1 MNNTELKNR
10 RRGLL
15 FCLLIFPLFS
25 LTSRSQSLQGVPQHA
40 SVSALVKDLNT
51 GRVIFKQNP
60 NENLITASLMKLVTT
75 ATALD
80 VLGKNYKFTTQ
91 FRISGEITNGILN
104 GDLIIEGGGD
114 PTLGSHYFPGQS
126 PDSVLVNVDEF
137 LKKKGIERINGR
149 IVVDES
155 YLQGSRFPSQRLWE
169 DMGNYYGAPPA
180 ALSWRDNS
188 FALVLQSPEEVGE
201 TCRVVSVVPYT
212 SDLTFNCRVLSASHN
227 RDSAYIY
234 GLPGLDE
241 WEIRGS
247 IPAGRDRFEIK
258 GALPEPGLTF
268 ASEVAGLLPGNNGID
283 IVKAGNA
290 EWRDNAQLIGQI
302 ESPPLSEIIMEVNR
316 HSLNLAA
323 DHLLIALGKSENNTR
338 ESEWDRGIRVIRD
351 YWKEKTGDYYY
362 LGLND
367 GSGLAPFSTLS
378 PAFLVEM
385 LTKIYE
391 EETLFATYKN
401 SLSVSGRSGTLKY
414 MWRKSHLAGAVYGKS
429 GSMKDVLGYA
439 GYILQEN
446 KSPLV
451 FAVMVNH
458 HGKKNSDIRDILE
471 KWLEELYQ

>member
-15 FCLLIFPLFS
+15 FGLLILPLFS
-25 LTSRSQSLQGVPQHA
+25 LTSRSQALKDVPGHA
-40 SVSALVKDLNT
+40 SISALVKDLNT
-51 GRVIFKQNP
+51 GRVVFEHNP
-60 NENLITASLMKLVTT
+60 NKNLITASLMKLVTT

-80 VLGKNYKFTTQ
+80 VLGKNYKFITH
-91 FRISGEITNGILN
+91 FRITGEIINGTLN

-114 PTLGSHYFPGQS
+114 PTLGSHYFSGQS
-126 PDSVLVNVDEF
+126 PGSVLSSVGEF

-155 YLQGSRFPSQRLWE
+155 YLKGSRFPSQRLWE

-188 FALVLQSPEEVGE
+188 FTLVLQSPKKVGE
-201 TCRVVSVVPYT
+201 TCHVVSVVPYT
-212 SDLTFNCRVLSASHN
+212 SDLTFSCRVLSASHN

-247 IPAGRDRFEIK
+247 IPAGRDWFEIK

-268 ASEVAGLLPGNNGID
+268 ASEVAGLLQGNNGIGF
-283 IVKAGNA
+283 VKSGNN
-290 EWRDNAQLIGQI
+290 EWRDSAHLIGQI
-302 ESPPLSEIIMEVNR
+302 ESPPLSEIIREINR

-323 DHLLIALGKSENNTR
+323 DHLLVALGKSENNNR

-351 YWKEKTGDYYY
+351 YWKDKAGDYYI
-362 LGLND
+362 GIND
-367 GSGLAPFSTLS
+367 GSGLAPLSTLS

-385 LTKIYE
+385 LTNIYE
-391 EETLFATYKN
+391 EETLFETYKN

-414 MWRKSHLAGAVYGKS
+414 MWRKPPLAGVVYGKS

-439 GYILQEN
+439 GYIFKDN

-451 FAVMVNH
+451 FAVVVNH
-458 HGKKNSDIRDILE
+458 HGKENGDIRDIIE
-471 KWLEELYQ
+471 KWLEGLYQ